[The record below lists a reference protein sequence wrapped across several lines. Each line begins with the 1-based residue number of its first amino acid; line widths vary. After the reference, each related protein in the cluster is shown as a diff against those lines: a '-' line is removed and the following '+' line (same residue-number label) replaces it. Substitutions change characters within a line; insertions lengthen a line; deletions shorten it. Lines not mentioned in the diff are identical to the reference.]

1 MFKKKFH
8 WGVDE
13 EALTA
18 SPPLAAK
25 RSSFQFCMFVAIGP
39 AGGRQLADS
48 AKVEG
53 MASNLNGG

>member
-1 MFKKKFH
+1 MFH

-18 SPPLAAK
+18 SLLSAAK
-25 RSSFQFCMFVAIGP
+25 RSSFEFCTFVAIGR
-39 AGGRQLADS
+39 AGGRRLADS
-48 AKVEG
+48 AKVEA